1 HGDGSGVHARLLQL
15 RPDAALSAI
24 VLHELLEVVV
34 DASAALPDPG
44 GQPTAPGQVTAAL
57 AAEVA
62 PVVAPG
68 HRHAARRAPGR
79 CRRRCRATEV
89 QERSR
94 RRAMAA
100 RVKPCRRSAYAASA
114 SCIPS

>member
-1 HGDGSGVHARLLQL
+1 MLLADVSQVGVRVATASRYRLHALGHGDGSGVHARLLQL

-34 DASAALPDPG
+34 DASAALPDHG

-79 CRRRCRATEV
+79 CR
-89 QERSR
+89 
-94 RRAMAA
+94 
-100 RVKPCRRSAYAASA
+100 
-114 SCIPS
+114 